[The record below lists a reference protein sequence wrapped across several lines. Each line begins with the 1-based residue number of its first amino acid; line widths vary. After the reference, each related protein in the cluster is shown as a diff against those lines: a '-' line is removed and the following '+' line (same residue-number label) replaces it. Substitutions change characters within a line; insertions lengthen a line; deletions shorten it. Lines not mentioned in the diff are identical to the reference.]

1 MHRSY
6 LRRRGDFVYDIN
18 IYEATAPA
26 DAGRFYAQVVNMVRL
41 QSGETVSVNAE
52 LQDAYGATR
61 DEAFSKI
68 EMAVEE
74 WAKDPTRSD

>member
-18 IYEATAPA
+18 ICEANPPA

-41 QSGETVSVNAE
+41 EFGQTVSVNAE

-61 DEAFSKI
+61 DEAFSEI
-68 EMAVEE
+68 EIAVEG
-74 WAKDPTRSD
+74 SG

>member
-1 MHRSY
+1 
-6 LRRRGDFVYDIN
+6 
-18 IYEATAPA
+18 
-26 DAGRFYAQVVNMVRL
+26 MVRL
-41 QSGETVSVNAE
+41 ESGQTVSVNAE

-74 WAKDPTRSD
+74 WVKDPTRSD

>member
-18 IYEATAPA
+18 IYEAIPPA
-26 DAGRFYAQVVNMVRL
+26 DEGRFYAQVVNMVRL
-41 QSGETVSVNAE
+41 ESGQTVSVNAE

-61 DEAFSKI
+61 DEAVSKI
-68 EMAVEE
+68 EMAVEG